1 MAGQKKLTISPCTVQ
16 KNGKLKVDTSKK
28 FEVLLNPADYRQGKS
43 ISYNEDK
50 TIGQLGSDQKFNA
63 INPETLKLSLIL
75 DGTGVLEP
83 AGSDRA
89 PQDVQSQFRKLNSII
104 YKYQGNKHEPNHVRI
119 LWGSLIFYGRL
130 DSMSAENTLFS
141 SQGKPIRAKVVL
153 TFKAFISNKE
163 ASLRANKS
171 SPDLSHIVTFAA
183 GDTLPLLCYRI
194 YGDVSFYAKVARAN
208 NITNFRDIKL
218 GTRLRFPPLR

>member
-16 KNGKLKVDTSKK
+16 KNGKLKVDTRKK
-28 FEVLLNPADYRQGKS
+28 FEVLLNPADYQQGRS

-63 INPETLKLSLIL
+63 INPETLKLSLLL
-75 DGTGVLEP
+75 DGTGVLQP
-83 AGSDRA
+83 TGSSKA
-89 PQDVQSQFRKLNSII
+89 PDDVEAQFRKLNSII
-104 YKYQGNKHEPNHVRI
+104 YKYQGDQHEPNHVRI

-130 DSMSAENTLFS
+130 NAMSAENTLFNS
-141 SQGKPIRAKVVL
+141 EGKPIRAKVRL
-153 TFKAFISNKE
+153 TFKAFISNQE

-171 SPDLSHIVTFAA
+171 SPDMSHFVTFSA

-194 YGDVSFYAKVARAN
+194 YGDVSFYTQVARAN